1 VDLRSHWRDLVRA
14 NHPDKLIAEGM
25 PEEFIKVATDKLAKI
40 NAAYD
45 SIARQRGLG

>member
-1 VDLRSHWRDLVRA
+1 VRA